1 MSMIFAGGKIF
12 RSVKTADH
20 SRFWQ
25 SGRSFHRSNRQCQ
38 LLDFVSGQS
47 ECPVGYAKQPQQIRS
62 MPKDRRTQA
71 VSIPQPFP
79 TAVFA
84 ASSEQAAYRSLPP
97 LCESLLIPRL
107 LLSNSQPLR
116 WVASW
121 GRKQRRGRSSLCGV
135 DTKQAIS

>member
-1 MSMIFAGGKIF
+1 MSMIFTKGKTF

-25 SGRSFHRSNRQCQ
+25 SGRSFHRSIRQCQ
-38 LLDFVSGQS
+38 LLGFVSGQS
-47 ECPVGYAKQPQQIRS
+47 ECPVGYAKQSQQIRS
-62 MPKDRRTQA
+62 KPKDHRTRA

-84 ASSEQAAYRSLPP
+84 AVSPDGE
-97 LCESLLIPRL
+97 
-107 LLSNSQPLR
+107 
-116 WVASW
+116 VH
-121 GRKQRRGRSSLCGV
+121 SLCGA